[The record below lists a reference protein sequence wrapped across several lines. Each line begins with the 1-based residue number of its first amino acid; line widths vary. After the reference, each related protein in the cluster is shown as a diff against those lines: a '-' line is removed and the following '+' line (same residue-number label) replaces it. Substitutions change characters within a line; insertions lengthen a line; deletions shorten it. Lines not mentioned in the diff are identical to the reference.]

1 MSIEQASTF
10 FVGSLLTMLGFIVI
24 IAGIVA
30 INNLLHRYWKPV
42 KIFTPDSWKGFFP
55 PYQSQFIQSEPDKS
69 NNPKEI
75 K

>member
-55 PYQSQFIQSEPDKS
+55 PHQSQFIQPEPDKS